1 MVAGRPRWTT
11 ARWRGA
17 VVLCVGTLVLGC
29 GNQATRAP
37 TSTPTSAPASAPAT
51 TPAAAAPAAVYGDTL
66 RIGWPSQINPAMGWP
81 DAFFGFRDAA
91 GSIVSHQVTLGSV
104 VYSALYRYDAHGA
117 AIPDLA
123 DGPCVPQGDGKV
135 IRCRLIETRFQDGT
149 TLTADDVAYSYELS
163 KRQQG
168 WGFSVGTGSLTE
180 TRVVD
185 PRTLDFVLASV
196 DPTFVTIVLPGIQ
209 ILSRR
214 AVEASYAAFVT
225 ATKGLTVTELTKLAD
240 TIDEETG
247 RDPPACTPRLETVAA
262 LLQAIGVRLYREDF
276 SRGGTFE
283 PCPYMGAASAYLRQA
298 ATALGATGLD
308 AVAAAYECLS
318 IARQPVGTG
327 PYRLVSESA
336 DLIRVEAW
344 PGYHAGRAATRT
356 IEFVPATG
364 DGSEVVDSRVDIYQ
378 AGATYG
384 SDANL
389 GPAFAATATA
399 HGVRVATL
407 AQGGFYAVMFNVR
420 PGRLFADLDLRR
432 ALRLCI
438 DLPRDVDA
446 ATGGTGTPIYGPVA
460 PGTWAYDPTL
470 PKRSRDIAA
479 ARTLIEGSGWRR
491 GPDGIY
497 EKGGVRLAAAIP
509 VRGDAADRVKMA
521 DLIAVQARD
530 CGMDLQTRPLS
541 FADIA
546 NRMLNYPH
554 DLPGTKTP
562 FDLYIGGWTAS
573 DDPGTLDQFTSGTI
587 TTAKNPDHHTF
598 TDFTGFADPVVDR
611 LSRAAT
617 STYDQAARADL
628 YRQLQE
634 ELAAQVPYVFL
645 WADTAYD
652 VVRSAVATASGPLDL
667 TAPNWAWQ
675 PERLV
680 VAAAP

>member
-1 MVAGRPRWTT
+1 MVAGRPRWAAT
-11 ARWRGA
+11 RWRGA
-17 VVLCVGTLVLGC
+17 VVLCVATLALGC
-29 GNQATRAP
+29 GNQGTPAP
-37 TSTPTSAPASAPAT
+37 TAIPTTAPPSPSAGAAA
-51 TPAAAAPAAVYGDTL
+51 TPAVAVYADTL

-81 DAFFGFRDAA
+81 VAFFGFRDAA
-91 GSIVSHQVTLGSV
+91 GSVVTHAVTLGSV

-123 DGPCVPQGDGKV
+123 DGPCVPQGDGTV
-135 IRCRLIETRFQDGT
+135 IRCRLIETTFQDGT
-149 TLTADDVAYSYELS
+149 TFGADDVAYSYELS

-168 WGFSVGTGSLTE
+168 WGFSVGTGNLKE
-180 TRVVD
+180 TRIVD
-185 PRTLDFVLASV
+185 QRTVDFVLTSV
-196 DPTFVTIVLPGIQ
+196 DPTFVTVVLPGIP

-214 AVEASYAAFVT
+214 AVEAAYAAFVT
-225 ATKGLTVTELTKLAD
+225 GTKGLTAAELTKLAD
-240 TIDEETG
+240 AIDEETG

-262 LLQAIGVRLYREDF
+262 LLQSIGVRIYREDF

-318 IARQPVGTG
+318 IARRPLGTG

-344 PGYHAGRAATRT
+344 PGYHAGRAATRF
-356 IEFVPATG
+356 IDFVPAMG
-364 DGSEVVDSRVDIYQ
+364 DGSDVADGRVDIYQ
-378 AGATYG
+378 AGMAFG
-384 SDANL
+384 SGANI
-389 GPAFAATATA
+389 GPAFAATAAA
-399 HGVRVATL
+399 HGIRVATL
-407 AQGGFYAVMFNVR
+407 VQGGFYAVMFNVR
-420 PGRLFADLDLRR
+420 PGRLFADVDLRR
-432 ALRLCI
+432 ALQLCI
-438 DLPRDVDA
+438 DLPRAVDA
-446 ATGGTGTPIYGPVA
+446 ATGGIGTPVYGPVA
-460 PGTWAYDPTL
+460 PGTWAYDPAL
-470 PKRSRDIAA
+470 PKPSRDITA
-479 ARTLIEGSGWRR
+479 ARTLIDDSGWRL

-530 CGMDLQTRPLS
+530 CGMDLRTSPLS

-546 NRMLNYPH
+546 NKMLNYPH

-562 FDLYIGGWTAS
+562 FDLYIGGWTLT
-573 DDPGTLDQFTSGTI
+573 DDPGNPDMFTSSTI

-598 TDFTGFADPVVDR
+598 ANFTGFTDLVVDR
-611 LSRAAT
+611 LSKAAT

-634 ELAAQVPYVFL
+634 ELAVQVPYVFL

-680 VAAAP
+680 VAANP